1 LGSPPLDA
9 WLAELGVDPVAAS
22 GEANQ
27 PAMSRDVVLD
37 GARRFDLRATV
48 AWVDGF
54 GLSIWAYY
62 GLDAMEVPRRVLQR
76 MLRANFDYAFV
87 KFALT
92 DDDRPMLVT
101 ELPPA
106 GLDRDALGRALVR
119 LIVVADRLLDET
131 ASAVADR
138 GLVPDWSDRTG
149 RNPAL
154 LAAYRDEV
162 ESTMPA
168 WAPQT
173 EPPRRRGLLARLL
186 SGGR

>member
-1 LGSPPLDA
+1 VPSGPPLDA
-9 WLAELGVDPVAAS
+9 WLAELGVEIVAAAGDGS
-22 GEANQ
+22 Q
-27 PAMSRDVVLD
+27 PAMSRDVMLD
-37 GARRFDLRATV
+37 GERRFDLRATV
-48 AWVDGF
+48 AWVEDF

-101 ELPPA
+101 ELPSA
-106 GLDRDALGRALVR
+106 GLDRDALGRALAR
-119 LIVVADRLLDET
+119 LTVVADRLLEET

-138 GLVPDWSDRTG
+138 GLLPDWSGRTG
-149 RNPAL
+149 RNPGL
-154 LAAYRDEV
+154 LAAYRADV

-168 WAPQT
+168 WAPEP

-186 SGGR
+186 GGG